1 MAARATR
8 SASRK
13 ARLTEAVATGPLG
26 ALSHDELGVI
36 FDGLADPL
44 QPVVAVA
51 LSSTCL
57 GLRTPLRAALEVLQQ
72 RRETAKALCRKLWTF
87 GACGDDDGAT
97 WGDVPMRSCT
107 ELIEAHE
114 LSGEGLTIDNMVT
127 LSMILQT
134 NGLKSLQGLDI
145 SESSGAGVQ
154 AFFEG
159 LGRGATPSLC
169 YLHLVANKIGPA
181 GAEALAKAFRRGA
194 MPKLEQLS
202 LAKNP
207 IGNEG
212 LAALVSLRKLPALKR
227 LRLDKCDI
235 GDEGVASLV
244 AGLGK
249 DDFKAL
255 EKLSLD
261 RQRVRHARRCSQRGR
276 PAKGHLAHERFGAPQ
291 LLISR
296 ARSDLGERKR
306 RGVRRSQ
313 GSARRAPPLWLSVIA
328 RCYNSFDL

>member
-1 MAARATR
+1 M
-8 SASRK
+8 
-13 ARLTEAVATGPLG
+13 ATGPLG

-261 RQRVRHARRCSQRGR
+261 GNQLTDKGCATLVAALNAGALPKVTSLMRGSGRHSFLSLEQDPIWENASDAACAAVKAALDARRPS
-276 PAKGHLAHERFGAPQ
+276 
-291 LLISR
+291 
-296 ARSDLGERKR
+296 
-306 RGVRRSQ
+306 
-313 GSARRAPPLWLSVIA
+313 GSL
-328 RCYNSFDL
+328 